1 MKRIVR
7 RLLWDK
13 KESLPLMLAATGF
26 TLGLFLLFGAIRFG
40 GELVHMLKPRGSDTT
55 RRFIVINKQVNLTH
69 TLGFGT
75 SAFSQEEL
83 QQLRQQEFVK
93 DVGPIVTTNF
103 AVAGAAHLGL
113 AGLQSELFFEAVD
126 DRFLDTQ
133 PTGWHWQEG
142 ELQIPAILARDFLAL
157 YNFGYASAKGLPQ
170 LTEET
175 VGVLQARV
183 VCTGDDTQQVFTGR
197 IVGFS
202 DRFATILVPMAFMEW
217 ANAEIGRKPAPP
229 VARAI
234 LEIEPGQ
241 EEAVQ
246 AFLDGQSY
254 ETNREKLPLT
264 RVAGA
269 LKIVLIVISL
279 LGGVLILV
287 SGLSLVLFIQLLMS
301 RARPH
306 LRLLHQLGFDDSF
319 LARTYVVVIL
329 PILCG
334 CFVLAGVGV
343 WGLGFLLKPALSKFG
358 FAMTP
363 HLATLTVILL
373 GLGFVGVVALFHGF
387 IKRTIRC
394 IQ

>member
-7 RLLWDK
+7 RLLWDQR
-13 KESLPLMLAATGF
+13 ESLPLMLAAIGF

-40 GELVHMLKPRGSDTT
+40 GEVLHILKPRDSDTA

-69 TLGFGT
+69 TIGFAS
-75 SAFSQEEL
+75 SAFDPEEL
-83 QQLRQQEFVK
+83 QQIRQQDCIK

-103 AVAGAAHLGL
+103 AVAGAAYLGL

-133 PTGWHWQEG
+133 PAGWHWQEG
-142 ELQIPAILARDFLAL
+142 ASQIPAILARDFLAL
-157 YNFGYASAKGLPQ
+157 YNFGYAAAKGLPQ

-175 VGVLQARV
+175 VGILQARV
-183 VCTGDDTQQVFTGR
+183 VCTGDETQRVFSGR

-202 DRFATILVPMAFMEW
+202 DRFSTILVPMAFLEW
-217 ANAEIGRKPAPP
+217 ANAEIGRKAPPP
-229 VARAI
+229 VARVI
-234 LEIEPGQ
+234 LEIEPGR

-246 AFLDGQSY
+246 AFLEMQSY

-264 RVAGA
+264 RVAST
-269 LKIVLIVISL
+269 LTIVLLVVSL

-287 SGLSLVLFIQLLMS
+287 SGLSLVLFVQLLMS

-329 PILCG
+329 PVLLG
-334 CFVLAGVGV
+334 CFVLAGIGV
-343 WGLGFLLKPALSKFG
+343 WALGLILNPVLLKFG
-358 FAMTP
+358 FATTSHP
-363 HLATLTVILL
+363 GILTAVLL
-373 GLGFVGVVALFHGF
+373 GLGCMSVVALFHAF
-387 IKRTIRC
+387 IKRS
-394 IQ
+394 IQGIQ